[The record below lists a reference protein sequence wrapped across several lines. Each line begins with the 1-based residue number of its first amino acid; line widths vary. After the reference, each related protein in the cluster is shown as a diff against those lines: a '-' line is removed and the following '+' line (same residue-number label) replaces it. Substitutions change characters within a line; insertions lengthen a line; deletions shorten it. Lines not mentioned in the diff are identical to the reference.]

1 MSLPE
6 HNADTQGCE
15 RGKRSRYTPPL
26 PSAAHSGK
34 PLYFVNL
41 HNTKASVIGCTDA
54 NVQHQVP
61 HKHSDYLS
69 SGGAIKL
76 SDAMEIGSGDVM
88 HLLGNM
94 GVHPP
99 KVITSPKN
107 SCLRSQ
113 AGCWHCLQ
121 QR

>member
-76 SDAMEIGSGDVM
+76 SDVNRDRLGRCHAPLWKYGSAPLLSD
-88 HLLGNM
+88 HL
-94 GVHPP
+94 
-99 KVITSPKN
+99 S
-107 SCLRSQ
+107 
-113 AGCWHCLQ
+113 
-121 QR
+121 